1 MSKEEILV
9 HACCATC
16 ACYVLQKI
24 ALEYTPVIYY
34 YNPNIYPLEEYIRR
48 RDELKNYASHQNIR
62 FIEEIYKH
70 DEWSK
75 FIIGLEKEPEK
86 GQRCDKCFLLRLEK
100 TASYALENNIKAFTT
115 TLTISPH
122 KNSKT
127 ILKIGNNIAKDKKI
141 FFLATDFKKQ
151 DGYEKT
157 VEIAK
162 KERFYRQNYCGCL
175 YSLGNL

>member
-1 MSKEEILV
+1 MKERILV

-16 ACYVLQKI
+16 ACYVLKKI
-24 ALEYTPVIYY
+24 TSEYTPIIYY
-34 YNPNIYPLEEYIRR
+34 YNPNIYPQEEYIRR
-48 RDELKNYASHQNIR
+48 RDELRNYALNQNID
-62 FIEEIYKH
+62 FMEETYQP

-86 GQRCDKCFLLRLEK
+86 GLRCNKCFVLRLKK
-100 TASYALENNIKAFTT
+100 TASYALKNNIKAFTT

-122 KNSKT
+122 KNSQT
-127 ILKIGNNIAKDKKI
+127 ILEIGNKIAKDNNL

-151 DGYEKT
+151 DGYKKT
-157 VEIAK
+157 MEIAK

-175 YSLGNL
+175 YSLRRS